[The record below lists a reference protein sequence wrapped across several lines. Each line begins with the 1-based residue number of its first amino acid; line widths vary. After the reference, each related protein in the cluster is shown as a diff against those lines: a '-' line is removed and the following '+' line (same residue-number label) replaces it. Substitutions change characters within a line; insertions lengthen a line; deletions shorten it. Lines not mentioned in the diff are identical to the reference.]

1 MGRYG
6 AGSPTAST
14 SSSTTEPGARSRV
27 GKVFIVYIQ
36 LNKSNPKGGYQDF
49 FNFVKKILMFF

>member
-1 MGRYG
+1 MRYG

-27 GKVFIVYIQ
+27 GKVIIIYIQ
-36 LNKSNPKGGYQDF
+36 LHKSNPKGGYQDF
-49 FNFVKKILMFF
+49 LPLLKKHYCFF